1 MDNLQKFIGVGVGV
15 VVVVVVGVGVGV
27 GLLFVMRFMLFI
39 KSFGI
44 ACYRVT

>member
-15 VVVVVVGVGVGV
+15 VVVVGVGV